1 MARRP
6 PLRVRCRPQGG
17 RRLREHREV
26 PRLRVLVASGERRD
40 GHPRRLR
47 DGEGHAH
54 RAEDAG
60 DALVP
65 GRAGVEQL
73 GPGPGR
79 PSRARPPE
87 VVLTAQG
94 SRSMRRRSQLYVPA
108 NNPRMIAK
116 AATLDA
122 DSIVF
127 DLEDAVPLEEK
138 VTARVSLG
146 SALGKADW
154 GSRHL
159 AVRINAPGTPDGQ
172 ADIVTLA
179 AEPRITTLVIPKAE
193 ADLSALARATGKDLI
208 PLIETPTGLLH
219 IEEVVRSER
228 AIAVSYGPSDLA
240 ASIGGEIRTW
250 ERNPYVRT
258 LIAVA
263 AAAYGL
269 DAIDNVFFD
278 LKDLDGFR
286 EEAIDAK

>member
-1 MARRP
+1 
-6 PLRVRCRPQGG
+6 
-17 RRLREHREV
+17 
-26 PRLRVLVASGERRD
+26 
-40 GHPRRLR
+40 
-47 DGEGHAH
+47 
-54 RAEDAG
+54 
-60 DALVP
+60 
-65 GRAGVEQL
+65 
-73 GPGPGR
+73 
-79 PSRARPPE
+79 
-87 VVLTAQG
+87 
-94 SRSMRRRSQLYVPA
+94 MRRRSQLYVPA

-269 DAIDNVFFD
+269 DAIDKVFFD

-286 EEAIDAK
+286 EEALDAKRLGYVGKQVVHPDQVPVANEVFSPSPEELGWATEVVAAYEAAAREGRGAIRVRDRLVDAVHYRLAKRTLERAKA

>member
-6 PLRVRCRPQGG
+6 PLRVRCRPRGG

-54 RAEDAG
+54 REEDAG
-60 DALVP
+60 DAPVP

-73 GPGPGR
+73 GPGPRR

-127 DLEDAVPLEEK
+127 DLEDGVPQEEK
-138 VTARVSLG
+138 ASARKGLP
-146 SALGKADW
+146 SAIGEADW
-154 GSRHL
+154 GRREI
-159 AVRINAPGTPDGQ
+159 AVRINALGTDDG
-172 ADIVTLA
+172 D
-179 AEPRITTLVIPKAE
+179 R
-193 ADLSALARATGKDLI
+193 
-208 PLIETPTGLLH
+208 
-219 IEEVVRSER
+219 
-228 AIAVSYGPSDLA
+228 DLA
-240 ASIGGEIRTW
+240 ALRSDPRMD
-250 ERNPYVRT
+250 
-258 LIAVA
+258 AVA
-263 AAAYGL
+263 GPKADPGPSSPP
-269 DAIDNVFFD
+269 
-278 LKDLDGFR
+278 R
-286 EEAIDAK
+286 